1 MTDVR
6 FLLWFGDVLSTELRA
21 LLQLVVC
28 VRDFDVD
35 MCPIPV
41 TPLMHKH
48 GAKIDNGLAT

>member
-1 MTDVR
+1 MADVR